1 MGLLVKGKSKTPVYL
16 YIDSKGVE
24 FRDAKKIW
32 GLDTKKAQEA
42 IAKDSGGTLAIGPAG
57 ENLVRF
63 ANVASGHRFLGRG
76 GIGAVMGSK
85 NLKAISAKGGSLK
98 YFLLKKRNLI
108 KPKRK
113 QMIISTGMILQAVPT
128 EISEQMQMLI

>member
-1 MGLLVKGKSKTPVYL
+1 MALKTSGWDGILVKGKSKTPVYL

-42 IAKDSGGTLAIGPAG
+42 ISKDSGGILAIGPAG

-85 NLKAISAKGGSLK
+85 NLKAISAKGGEFKIRS
-98 YFLLKKRNLI
+98 
-108 KPKRK
+108 
-113 QMIISTGMILQAVPT
+113 G
-128 EISEQMQMLI
+128 